1 MPSVTPTMTLPPTPR
16 RLSLPSPSA
25 RALPRAAPLRR
36 PAPMGRSASPSP
48 ARRRAS
54 PDRARVHRRAASR
67 GQDLDR
73 AADLDPARSSASLAD
88 WGDRAA
94 AACEDGDPDVELCDL
109 PEVLAAPRLPGL
121 DRSAAAEALSRGRW
135 LLGLLVLQSSSSFIL
150 DAYQDLIREHLVVT
164 LFLTMLVGAGGNAGN
179 QSAWWEGVEETD
191 TTCLFCTK
199 HTISPN

>member
-1 MPSVTPTMTLPPTPR
+1 
-16 RLSLPSPSA
+16 
-25 RALPRAAPLRR
+25 
-36 PAPMGRSASPSP
+36 MGRSASPSP

-73 AADLDPARSSASLAD
+73 AADDLDPARSSASLAD
-88 WGDRAA
+88 WADRAA

-109 PEVLAAPRLPGL
+109 PEVLAAPPRLPGL
-121 DRSAAAEALSRGRW
+121 DRSATAEALSRGRW

-179 QSAWWEGVEETD
+179 QSAWERKQTEFVFFVTF
-191 TTCLFCTK
+191 LQ
-199 HTISPN
+199 P